1 MDWKEARDKI
11 LSDPEVQGH
20 YEQLKPKYQVI
31 KQLIEQRKR
40 LNITQK
46 ELAERLGTTQSVIA
60 RLESGKG
67 NITLQTLERM
77 SEVLGC
83 ILNIKL
89 EPISSEGKKPTL
101 MIDRFPINQQ

>member
-1 MDWKEARDKI
+1 MDWKEARNKI
-11 LSDPEVQGH
+11 LSDPEVRSH
-20 YEQLKPKYQVI
+20 YEQLKPKYQII
-31 KQLIEQRKR
+31 KQLIDQRKR

-46 ELAERLGTTQSVIA
+46 ELAERMETTQSVIA

-89 EPISSEGKKPTL
+89 EPISSVEKNP
-101 MIDRFPINQQ
+101 RR